1 MYECIAHF
9 TLLGRRTHQYMV
21 VAFTTTYAM
30 SACHH

>member
-9 TLLGRRTHQYMV
+9 TLLGRRAHEYMV
-21 VAFTTTYAM
+21 VAVTTTYAM